1 MSMKIELDKV
11 SVGYEKAT
19 ILSDISLSFESGQ
32 FYCLLGANGIG
43 KTTLFKSILGF
54 IPVLSGQIRIDG
66 KPIRSISSKALSEYL
81 AYVPQAKDNAYDMDV
96 LEVVV
101 MGRARFIKKF
111 SQPSPNDYAAA
122 NDIMDRLKIKK
133 LTRKKYSE
141 LSGGEQQIVL
151 IARALVQDAKFII
164 MDEPA
169 SNLDFE
175 NQKKVL
181 ECLKQLSG
189 HGLGVVLSS
198 HSPDHAIFCDT
209 KVVMI
214 GKDKQIRIGSIEETL
229 TDQNLRAV
237 YGVDIHLISGTAP
250 DGRPL
255 RSCCL
260 VSNTHSDP

>member
-1 MSMKIELDKV
+1 MKIELEKV
-11 SVGYEKAT
+11 SVGYEKTA
-19 ILSDISLSFESGQ
+19 ILKDINLTFESGQ
-32 FYCLLGANGIG
+32 FYCILGANGIG

-54 IPVLSGQIRIDG
+54 IPVLSGEIRIDG
-66 KPIRSISSKALSEYL
+66 KPIHSISPKALSEYL
-81 AYVPQAKDNAYDMDV
+81 AYVPQAQNYAYDMNV

-111 SQPSPNDYAAA
+111 SQPSPDDYAVA
-122 NDIMDRLKIKK
+122 NGILERLKIEK
-133 LTRKKYSE
+133 LTPKKYYE

-151 IARALVQDAKFII
+151 IARALVQDAKYII

-189 HGLGVVLSS
+189 CGVGVILSS

-214 GKDKQIRIGSIEETL
+214 GKDKQIRVGSIEETL

-237 YGVDIHLISGTAP
+237 YGVKIQLISGLAP

-260 VSNTHSDP
+260 INDSNNNP

>member
-1 MSMKIELDKV
+1 MMKIKLENV
-11 SVGYEKAT
+11 SVGYEKT
-19 ILSDISLSFESGQ
+19 VILDNISLSFESGE
-32 FYCLLGANGIG
+32 FYCILGSNGIG

-54 IPVLSGQIRIDG
+54 IPSLSGQISIDD
-66 KPIRSISSKALSEYL
+66 KPICSISPRDLSEFL
-81 AYVPQAKDNAYDMDV
+81 AYVPQAKDNAYDMNV

-111 SQPSPNDYAAA
+111 SQPSSNDYAMA
-122 NDIMDRLKIKK
+122 NKVLEHLRIEK
-133 LTRKKYSE
+133 LTQKKYSE

-151 IARALVQDAKFII
+151 IARALAQDAKFII

-189 HGLGVVLSS
+189 RGLGVILSS

-209 KVVMI
+209 QVVMI
-214 GKDKQIRIGSIEETL
+214 DKKKRIHIGSVEETL
-229 TDQNLRAV
+229 TTQNLKEV
-237 YGVDIHLISGTAP
+237 YGVDIQMINGVTT
-250 DGRPL
+250 DGRTL

-260 VSNTHSDP
+260 VD

>member
-1 MSMKIELDKV
+1 MRIKLENV
-11 SVGYEKAT
+11 SIGYEKAV
-19 ILSDISLSFESGQ
+19 ILENINLSFESGQ
-32 FYCLLGANGIG
+32 FYCVLGANGIG
-43 KTTLFKSILGF
+43 KTTLFKSMLGF
-54 IPVLSGQIRIDG
+54 IPVQSGRILIDS
-66 KPIRSISSKALSEYL
+66 KPIGLIPPKDLSEFL
-81 AYVPQAKDNAYDMDV
+81 AYVPQAKDNAYDMSV

-111 SQPSPNDYAAA
+111 SQPSTNDYAIASKVL
-122 NDIMDRLKIKK
+122 DHLKIEK
-133 LTRKKYSE
+133 LTHKKYSE

-181 ECLKQLSG
+181 ECLQQLSG
-189 HGLGVVLSS
+189 RGLGVILSS

-214 GKDKQIRIGSIEETL
+214 DKKKHIHIGSIEETL
-229 TDQNLRAV
+229 TNQNLKEV
-237 YGVDIHLISGTAP
+237 YGVDIQIINGVTT
-250 DGRPL
+250 DGRTL

-260 VSNTHSDP
+260 VN

>member
-1 MSMKIELDKV
+1 MMRIKLEDV
-11 SVGYEKAT
+11 SIGYEKT
-19 ILSDISLSFESGQ
+19 VILENINLLFESGQ
-32 FYCLLGANGIG
+32 FYCILGANGVG
-43 KTTLFKSILGF
+43 KTTLFKSILGV
-54 IPVLSGQIRIDG
+54 IPSRSGEILINN
-66 KPIRSISSKALSEYL
+66 KPISSIPSRDLSEFL
-81 AYVPQAKDNAYDMDV
+81 AYVPQAKDNAYDMNV

-111 SQPSPNDYAAA
+111 SQPSADDYAMA
-122 NDIMDRLKIKK
+122 NRVLEHLRIEK
-133 LTRKKYSE
+133 LTYKKYSE

-181 ECLKQLSG
+181 ECLKQLSER
-189 HGLGVVLSS
+189 GLGVILSS

-214 GKDKQIRIGSIEETL
+214 DKKKHIHIGSIEETL
-229 TDQNLRAV
+229 TTQNLREV
-237 YGVDIHLISGTAP
+237 YGVDIQMINGVTT
-250 DGRPL
+250 DGKTL

-260 VSNTHSDP
+260 VN

>member
-1 MSMKIELDKV
+1 MRIELDKV
-11 SVGYEKAT
+11 SVGYEKVA

-66 KPIRSISSKALSEYL
+66 KTIHSISPKVLSEYL
-81 AYVPQAKDNAYDMDV
+81 AYVPQAKDNAYDMNV

-111 SQPSPNDYAAA
+111 SQPSPADYAVA
-122 NDIMDRLKIKK
+122 NGVLERLKIEK
-133 LTRKKYSE
+133 LTRKKYNE

-189 HGLGVVLSS
+189 RGLGVILSS

-214 GKDKQIRIGSIEETL
+214 GKDKQIRIGSIDETL
-229 TDQNLRAV
+229 TDQNLKAV
-237 YGVDIHLISGTAP
+237 YGVDIHLISGTTP
-250 DGRPL
+250 DGKHL

-260 VSNTHSDP
+260 VNDIHRDT

>member
-1 MSMKIELDKV
+1 MKIKLENV
-11 SVGYEKAT
+11 SIGYEKTA
-19 ILSDISLSFESGQ
+19 IMENINLSFESGQ
-32 FYCLLGANGIG
+32 FYCILGANGIG

-54 IPVLSGQIRIDG
+54 IPCQSGQILIG
-66 KPIRSISSKALSEYL
+66 NKPIDSISTRNLSELL
-81 AYVPQAKDNAYDMDV
+81 AYVPQAKDNAYDMNV

-111 SQPSPNDYAAA
+111 SQPSVDDYAIA
-122 NDIMDRLKIKK
+122 NRVLEHLRIEK
-133 LTRKKYSE
+133 LAHKKYSE

-151 IARALVQDAKFII
+151 IARALVQDARFII

-189 HGLGVVLSS
+189 RGLGVILSS

-214 GKDKQIRIGSIEETL
+214 DKKKHIRIGSIEETL
-229 TDQNLRAV
+229 TTQNLREV
-237 YGVDIHLISGTAP
+237 YGVDIQLISGVTT
-250 DGRPL
+250 DGRTL

-260 VSNTHSDP
+260 IN